1 VFPGDAKDQEDRRTK
16 NADREEIEDA
26 RAEKRNGNDD
36 DPED

>member
-1 VFPGDAKDQEDRRTK
+1 MTEARKST

-36 DPED
+36 DSED